1 MGWAILNGNMEGNE
15 RGKLTYVR
23 VRGGSVIDYVIGNVE
38 LRESVEKIVVE
49 DEWIQ
54 IIFQ

>member
-1 MGWAILNGNMEGNE
+1 MGWAILNGNMEENE

-23 VRGGSVIDYVIGNVE
+23 VRGGSVIDYVIGNEE

-49 DEWIQ
+49 KEWIQ

>member
-1 MGWAILNGNMEGNE
+1 MGWAILNGNMEGNK

-23 VRGGSVIDYVIGNVE
+23 VRGGLVIDYVIGNEE

-49 DEWIQ
+49 EEWIQ